1 MRGQLGV
8 EFVIIISGLL
18 VILAVVTMPMYN
30 QARTDAEKV
39 SKLADAHEAANTL
52 VNAINLVYAAGV
64 GSQQTVE
71 YWLPPGVVSVS
82 FVDGTENR
90 VDIKIELD
98 QESDNVMQV
107 STILSST
114 YENMVSGSILISS
127 NYRVLHR
134 TTLRHDYDIGYA
146 QPMRV
151 VLSDKIIESV

>member
-1 MRGQLGV
+1 MRGQLSV
-8 EFVIIISGLL
+8 DFVIIISGLL
-18 VILAVVTMPMYN
+18 VILAVVTVPMYN
-30 QARTDAEKV
+30 QARADAEKV

-151 VLSDKIIESV
+151 VLSDEIIESV

>member
-1 MRGQLGV
+1 MRGQLSV

-30 QARTDAEKV
+30 QARADAEKV

-151 VLSDKIIESV
+151 VLSDEIIESV